1 MKDGLGRA
9 DAHLARLLKQQDDLG
24 ARIARARNE
33 REDQALAKLREAG
46 AGRLQPEALEKLIEN
61 IRGAGQ
67 VQATAPIDEAD
78 TKQDYLKVKV
88 RLSRNASEQKQGAL
102 RTAGLVWN
110 GKQGRYIGRVSK
122 ATLTKLIAQF
132 GSRVEVEGAEEPP
145 PPDGGSPSSA
155 ATSAV
160 LPSVDAP
167 SMAAELAGEPVPEAA
182 LEADQTLPV
191 DLFTAAPAA
200 EDPAAAAELSPTSAT
215 VAPREGLQPPLQA
228 RWRPLPLP
236 RPTKI

>member
-9 DAHLARLLKQQDDLG
+9 DALLARLLKQQDDLG

-46 AGRLQPEALEKLIEN
+46 AGRLQPEALEKLVEK

-78 TKQDYLKVKV
+78 TKQDYVKVKV

-102 RTAGLVWN
+102 RAAGLVWN

-145 PPDGGSPSSA
+145 PPDGSPSAA
-155 ATSAV
+155 ATSAA

-167 SMAAELAGEPVPEAA
+167 SMAAEPAGEPVPEAA
-182 LEADQTLPV
+182 LEADQTLPM
-191 DLFTAAPAA
+191 DPSTAATAA
-200 EDPAAAAELSPTSAT
+200 EDPPAAAVEPSPTS
-215 VAPREGLQPPLQA
+215 PREGLQPPLQA
-228 RWRPLPLP
+228 LWRPHPLP